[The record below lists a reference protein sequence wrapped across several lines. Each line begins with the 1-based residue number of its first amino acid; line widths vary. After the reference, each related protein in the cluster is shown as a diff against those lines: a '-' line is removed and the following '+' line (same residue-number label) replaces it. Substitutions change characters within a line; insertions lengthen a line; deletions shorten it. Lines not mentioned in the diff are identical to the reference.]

1 MVLLIN
7 LGTRGSF
14 TPSSNMGRVL
24 RFVERSA
31 LSFRQPTDT
40 AFLVETDQDAWWWLS
55 RLREH
60 LNSTRD
66 AVWVWELASGNQAGV
81 NADAME
87 WLQQRLPPPA
97 APSDVT
103 S

>member
-1 MVLLIN
+1 ML
-7 LGTRGSF
+7 
-14 TPSSNMGRVL
+14 P
-24 RFVERSA
+24 A
-31 LSFRQPTDT
+31 LAPDE
-40 AFLVETDQDAWWWLS
+40 A
-55 RLREH
+55 
-60 LNSTRD
+60 TRD
-66 AVWVWELASGNQAGV
+66 AVWVWELASGNHAGV